1 MTVNNERAEAIRGIQ
16 AQMAD
21 YGLTMEEL
29 EAAGCFDPRP
39 PPPPSAAGVLP
50 QRRGDEL
57 GRAGRD
63 AGLAAAGGQCG
74 AERGV
79 SPGRVTPPGYH
90 YFNSGSVRGGAG
102 TAGSGAGET
111 GGRGAAS
118 WRRCVPNSGP
128 SWNAPHAQA
137 VIERHHGQDK
147 TQRAT

>member
-74 AERGV
+74 AEQGVLPGWISPPMHSALCPMADVTSARLLRLGARIRQEGWAQARSERHARDKV
-79 SPGRVTPPGYH
+79 SPSMG
-90 YFNSGSVRGGAG
+90 
-102 TAGSGAGET
+102 
-111 GGRGAAS
+111 
-118 WRRCVPNSGP
+118 
-128 SWNAPHAQA
+128 
-137 VIERHHGQDK
+137 
-147 TQRAT
+147 